1 MCVCVCVCRVVCV
14 FGGRRFDNIAELTR
28 VGGEMVHPEKSPDY
42 IATTSSSRLL
52 SSQELQRRR
61 AKSHAKVG
69 VGALI
74 GTIAVGGLHA
84 VPCFPG
90 PGGRKFCASGANHV
104 LVRIMK
110 RQAHGGR

>member
-1 MCVCVCVCRVVCV
+1 MCVCVCVCVCRVVCV
-14 FGGRRFDNIAELTR
+14 FGGHRFDNVAELTR

-69 VGALI
+69 VDGALI

-84 VPCFPG
+84 VPWFPG
-90 PGGRKFCASGANHV
+90 GPVDGNFAPLEPTMYLCE
-104 LVRIMK
+104 
-110 RQAHGGR
+110 

>member
-1 MCVCVCVCRVVCV
+1 MCRVVCV
-14 FGGRRFDNIAELTR
+14 FGGHRYDNVVELTR

-69 VGALI
+69 VDDALI
-74 GTIAVGGLHA
+74 RTIAVGGLHA
-84 VPCFPG
+84 VLCFPG
-90 PGGRKFCASGANHV
+90 PG
-104 LVRIMK
+104 
-110 RQAHGGR
+110 